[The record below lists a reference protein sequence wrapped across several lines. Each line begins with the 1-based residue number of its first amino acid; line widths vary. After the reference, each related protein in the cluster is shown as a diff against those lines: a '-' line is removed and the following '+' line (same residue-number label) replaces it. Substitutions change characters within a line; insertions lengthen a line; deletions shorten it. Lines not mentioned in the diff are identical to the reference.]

1 MPTLIFDPRQRV
13 ILVEASA
20 TAIDGRPADLIVLVD
35 TDAGQTGFR
44 RSTLVG
50 LGIDVDSAA
59 QVMRI
64 NTASGSL
71 DFPVVNLPNLSVFG
85 ESFSNLPVLC
95 LPLPPTVPADG
106 VLGYDVLSRFRLF
119 VNYRRS
125 TLVAELFNGLM
136 HGIRFFWQVAWTL

>member
-1 MPTLIFDPRQRV
+1 MPIVAFDPRQKIIQVTVGVSDTFRTT
-13 ILVEASA
+13 L
-20 TAIDGRPADLIVLVD
+20 TVLVD
-35 TDAGQTGFR
+35 TGAGQTGFR

-50 LGIDVDSAA
+50 LGIDVERAE

-71 DFPVVNLPNLSVFG
+71 DVPVVNLPNFRVFG

-125 TLVAELFNGLM
+125 ILVAEPFNGLM
-136 HGIRFFWQVAWTL
+136 HGVRFLWQVVRTL